1 MLTLNSYP
9 NTFFSPT
16 YPLPQINNKKSAPTF
31 SGVGHEPDVFD
42 NSMRTN
48 ALNTKTTPKSNRRL
62 DLQA

>member
-9 NTFFSPT
+9 NTSFSPT
-16 YPLPQINNKKSAPTF
+16 SPSAQNNKKKIEPIF

-42 NSMRTN
+42 YSISTN
-48 ALNTKTTPKSNRRL
+48 AKAAPKSNRRL